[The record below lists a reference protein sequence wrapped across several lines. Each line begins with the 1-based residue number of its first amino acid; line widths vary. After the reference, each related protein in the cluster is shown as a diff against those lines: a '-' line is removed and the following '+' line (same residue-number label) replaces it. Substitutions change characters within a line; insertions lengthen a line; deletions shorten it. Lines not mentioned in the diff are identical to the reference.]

1 MIFFGRIKKMK
12 KIRKIID
19 ERQELEMLK
28 IEHLGFWI
36 MFWLLFASIIVKTTM
51 GMSFKQ
57 FGVEFGIFMIGCIF
71 TLIGYLHKGT
81 WDAYTKPC
89 IKTYLL
95 YSIAGTII
103 VGILFGVTRYLTM
116 DYFRNNI
123 QHLIIATFIFSL
135 SLFILIFIVLY
146 LTGQYAIKRQKQLE
160 KKYK

>member
-1 MIFFGRIKKMK
+1 MK
-12 KIRKIID
+12 KIKKVVD
-19 ERQELEMLK
+19 ERQELEILK
-28 IEHLGFWI
+28 VEHLGFWI
-36 MFWLLFASIIVKTTM
+36 MFWLLFISIIVKTTM
-51 GMSFKQ
+51 GMPFKQ
-57 FGVEFGIFMIGCIF
+57 FGVEFGVFMIGCIF
-71 TLIGYLHKGT
+71 TIIASLRKGA

-123 QHLIIATFIFSL
+123 QHLIIATCIFSL
-135 SLFILIFIVLY
+135 SIFVLVFIALY

-160 KKYK
+160 KKYKD